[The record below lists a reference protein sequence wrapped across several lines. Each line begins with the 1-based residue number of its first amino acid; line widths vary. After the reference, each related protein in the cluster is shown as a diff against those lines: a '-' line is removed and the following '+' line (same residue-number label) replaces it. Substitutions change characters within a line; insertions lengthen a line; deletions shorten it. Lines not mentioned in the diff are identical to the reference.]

1 MTDAAPRTSARR
13 KVGRPPI
20 PLDRIVRSAV
30 AIVDEQGAQA
40 LTFRA
45 LAARLGSSTS
55 TLYRHVENRAHLVS
69 LVVDEVVG
77 EMDVDVDPGE
87 LQERPWDDACRTLA
101 HALFA
106 VLVRHRD
113 SARLLSE
120 EVPTGPHAMDFRELV
135 VGSLLRGG
143 FDPRTAAHF
152 ATAFSRTLLGFAMQA
167 DVSEDIADP
176 VPVPAIERAD
186 PQRYPSIA
194 AVSAHLPTGLVD
206 EFGLAVDLLIE
217 GLRSAGTAGG
227 EHHATRSAAG
237 SRSRRRASR

>member
-1 MTDAAPRTSARR
+1 MTDPAPRTSGRR

-30 AIVDEQGAQA
+30 AIIDEQGAQA
-40 LTFRA
+40 LTLRA

-69 LVVDEVVG
+69 LVVDHVVG
-77 EMDVDVDPGE
+77 EIEVDPGE

-106 VLVRHRD
+106 VLVQHRD
-113 SARLLSE
+113 SARLLSV

-135 VGSLLRGG
+135 VGSVLRGG

-152 ATAFSRTLLGFAMQA
+152 ATAFSRTVLGFAMQA
-167 DVSEDIADP
+167 DVGEDVTDP
-176 VPVPAIERAD
+176 APVPAIESAD
-186 PQRYPSIA
+186 PERHPSIA
-194 AVSAHLPTGLVD
+194 AVSAHLPTSLAD
-206 EFGLAVDLLIE
+206 EFELAIDLLVE
-217 GLRSAGTAGG
+217 GLRSAEMTGG

-237 SRSRRRASR
+237 SRSRSRSSR